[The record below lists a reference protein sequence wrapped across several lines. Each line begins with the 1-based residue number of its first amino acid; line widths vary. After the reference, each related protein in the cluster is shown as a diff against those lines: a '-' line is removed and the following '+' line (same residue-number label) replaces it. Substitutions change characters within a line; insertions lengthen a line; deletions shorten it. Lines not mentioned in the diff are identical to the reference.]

1 MQRPCVM
8 ETRLA
13 LTTSYSLLW
22 GTMQPGLLF
31 DQLKQWKVKK
41 VAITDRDNL
50 YGYPACRQEA
60 QRCNIELICAA
71 CLTEG
76 NDAIFAFV
84 QDQKGYE
91 QLCLLLT
98 RRAQDR
104 TFSYLPSL
112 LADSEGL
119 VLATTSPA
127 LLTTLAASKARLYGA
142 ITPTC
147 LAAVQTARR
156 LGIALLA
163 CDDALL
169 QDKMDEEVHRILRCM
184 ALHKTVGTLEHHDC
198 SPPGKV
204 LLDPDQWN
212 RAFSCWPDAVDN
224 ANQLKAY
231 DPFPSSLIF
240 PDYPVDDAPKEL
252 EQRVLAG
259 AEVRYGEV
267 NDAILERITYEL
279 GIIKDKGFAPY
290 FLVMHDIV
298 QMSSRTCGRGSG
310 AASIVS
316 YCLFITNVD
325 PIAHQLYFERF
336 LSPSRLDPPDI
347 DVDFAWD
354 ERDGVFAAV
363 FERFGREHC
372 ARVANH
378 NCFRLRGA
386 VRETGRCY
394 GLSDTQISEAEKK
407 LFISGLNELDDP
419 LWQTI
424 CRVATKLEGL
434 PKEISMHCGGL
445 VITPRPVSC
454 YAPLGLSSDGYPL
467 LAWEKEGT
475 EMASFVKI
483 DLLGNRSLAVIRD
496 TLANLV
502 EEDIHIDQR
511 LWHPAED
518 APTIAALAKGDSM
531 GVFYIESPAM
541 RQLQKKTG
549 RGDFEHIV
557 IHSSIIRP
565 AANAFISEYVER
577 LRGKKWEP
585 LHPRLAYILDET
597 YGILCYQEDVS
608 KTAVALAGF
617 CESDADKL
625 RKVIAKKA
633 GGEKLKAYRRQFFD
647 GCSANGVSEE
657 TTQKIWEMMLS
668 FDGYSFCKPHS
679 ASYAMVSFQSAYL
692 RVHHPA
698 HFMAAVLSNQGGY
711 YRSQAYISEAQRM
724 GIRIEGPDLNLSR
737 IAYHARGNTLFIGL
751 MAIANLTMQAKM
763 QIVGERKRRGA
774 FSDLKD
780 ASSRLNL
787 CREDWVS
794 LVESGCCDSLA
805 LQYRRSEQLRIL
817 LTNSA
822 RKIESDQLELFARP
836 NQVARHERA
845 LVQVRRTEDE
855 LHREFSALGFLRAS
869 HPLLLWSQYL
879 RGLARVKA
887 SELGRYKG
895 RYVNL
900 IGYQITQKQ
909 VMTKGGQ
916 SMSFVSFE
924 DETALYETVL
934 FPDLYQRYY
943 PLLSSLWP
951 LVVFGLVQDD
961 QGALVVEVQHL
972 KKVGS

>member
-1 MQRPCVM
+1 M

-13 LTTSYSLLW
+13 LTTSYSMLW
-22 GTMQPGLLF
+22 GTMQPSRLF
-31 DQLKQWKVKK
+31 DQLRQWKVGR
-41 VAITDRDNL
+41 VAITDRDSL
-50 YGYPACRQEA
+50 CGYPLCREEA

-76 NDAIFAFV
+76 SDTIYAFV
-84 QDQKGYE
+84 QNQKGYE
-91 QLCLLLT
+91 KLCLLLT
-98 RRAQDR
+98 QRARDPS
-104 TFSYLPSL
+104 FSYLPSL
-112 LADSEGL
+112 LRESDGL
-119 VLATTSPA
+119 VLATTSA
-127 LLTTLAASKARLYGA
+127 VLLNTFAQRNRLVYAA
-142 ITPTC
+142 ITPSC
-147 LAAVQTARR
+147 LKAVQTARQ
-156 LGIALLA
+156 LALPLLA

-169 QDKMDEEVHRILRCM
+169 LEKEDKEVHRILRCM
-184 ALHKTVGTLEHHDC
+184 DLHKTVGSLQEEDC
-198 SPPGKV
+198 AAQCNI
-204 LLDPDQWN
+204 LLDPGQRDQ
-212 RAFSCWPDAVDN
+212 AFSCWPEALN
-224 ANQLKAY
+224 NTSLIQAY

-240 PDYPVDDAPKEL
+240 PEYPVEDAAKEL
-252 EQRVLAG
+252 EARVLKG

-267 NDAILERITYEL
+267 NDAIMERITYEL
-279 GIIKDKGFAPY
+279 AIIRNKGFAPY

-325 PIAHQLYFERF
+325 PLAYHLYFERF

-363 FERFGREHC
+363 FEHFGVDHC

-394 GLSDTQISEAEKK
+394 GLSDTQITEAEKK
-407 LFISGLNELDDP
+407 LFISGQKDLDDP

-424 CRVATKLEGL
+424 CRIATKLEGL

-445 VITPRPVSC
+445 VITPKPVHC
-454 YAPLGLSSDGYPL
+454 YAPLRLSSDGYPL

-475 EMASFVKI
+475 EMAGFVKI

-496 TLANLV
+496 TLANLG
-502 EEDIHIDQR
+502 EEEIHIDQR
-511 LWHPAED
+511 LWHPTED
-518 APTIAALAKGDSM
+518 VSTIAALAKGDSM

-549 RGDFEHIV
+549 CGDFEHIV

-565 AANAFISEYVER
+565 AANKFIAEYVER

-585 LHPRLAYILDET
+585 LHPRLSYILDET

-617 CESDADKL
+617 NEADADKL

-633 GGEKLKAYRRQFFD
+633 GGEKLRVYRQQFFD
-647 GCSANGVSEE
+647 GCKANAVSEE
-657 TTQKIWEMMLS
+657 TTQQIWEMMLS

-692 RVHHPA
+692 RVHHPS

-711 YRSQAYISEAQRM
+711 YRSQAYISEARRM
-724 GIRIEGPDLNLSR
+724 GINVEGPDINTSR
-737 IAYHARGNTLFIGL
+737 IRYHAQGNTLFIGL
-751 MAIANLTMQAKM
+751 MAIANLKEQTRV
-763 QIVGERKRRGA
+763 QILAERWKGGL
-774 FSDLKD
+774 FFDLKD
-780 ASSRLNL
+780 ASTRLDL

-794 LVESGCCDSLA
+794 LVESGCCDSLGR
-805 LQYRRSEQLRIL
+805 QYRRSEQLRIL
-817 LTNSA
+817 LTNA
-822 RKIESDQLELFARP
+822 ERTTHSDQLELFAPEKHIPR
-836 NQVARHERA
+836 QTRS
-845 LVQVRRTEDE
+845 LVQVKHTEDE
-855 LHREFSALGFLRAS
+855 LHREFSALGFLRSS
-869 HPLLLWSQYL
+869 HPLLLWSSYL
-879 RGLARVKA
+879 QGLKRVRA
-887 SELGRYKG
+887 SELSQYVG

-909 VMTKGGQ
+909 VMTKTGE

-934 FPDLYQRYY
+934 FPDLYQRFY

>member
-1 MQRPCVM
+1 M

-22 GTMQPGLLF
+22 GTMQPNRLF
-31 DQLKQWKVKK
+31 DQLKQWNVGK
-41 VAITDRDNL
+41 VAITDRDSL
-50 YGYPACRQEA
+50 CGYPACREEA

-71 CLTEG
+71 CLTQG
-76 NDAIFAFV
+76 SDTLYAFV
-84 QDQKGYE
+84 QNQKGYE
-91 QLCLLLT
+91 KLCLLLT
-98 RRAQDR
+98 QRAQDPS
-104 TFSYLPSL
+104 FSYLPSL
-112 LADSEGL
+112 LRESDGL
-119 VLATTSPA
+119 VLATTSA
-127 LLTTLAASKARLYGA
+127 VLLHAFAQRNLLVYAA
-142 ITPTC
+142 ITPSC
-147 LAAVQTARR
+147 LKAVQTARH
-156 LGIALLA
+156 LALPLLA

-169 QDKMDEEVHRILRCM
+169 LEKEDKEVHRILRCM
-184 ALHKTVGTLEHHDC
+184 DLHKTVGSLQEKDC
-198 SPPGKV
+198 AAQCNV

-212 RAFSCWPDAVDN
+212 QAFSCWPEAVDN
-224 ANQLKAY
+224 TNLLQAY

-240 PDYPVDDAPKEL
+240 PEYPVEDAAKEL
-252 EQRVLAG
+252 EARVLKG

-267 NDAILERITYEL
+267 NDAIMERITYEL
-279 GIIKDKGFAPY
+279 AIIRDKGFAPY

-325 PIAHQLYFERF
+325 PLAYHLYFERF

-363 FERFGREHC
+363 FERFGIDHC

-394 GLSDTQISEAEKK
+394 GLSDTQITEAEKK
-407 LFISGLNELDDP
+407 LFISGQKDLDDP

-424 CRVATKLEGL
+424 CRIATKLEGL

-445 VITPRPVSC
+445 VITPKPVHC
-454 YAPLGLSSDGYPL
+454 YAPLRLSSDGYPL

-475 EMASFVKI
+475 EMAGFVKI

-496 TLANLV
+496 TLENLK
-502 EEDIHIDQR
+502 EEELSIDQR
-511 LWHPAED
+511 LWHPTED
-518 APTIAALAKGDSM
+518 GPTIAALEKGDSM

-565 AANAFISEYVER
+565 AANKFIAEYVER

-585 LHPRLAYILDET
+585 LHPRLSYILDET

-617 CESDADKL
+617 NEADADKL

-633 GGEKLKAYRRQFFD
+633 GGEKLRVYRKQFFD
-647 GCSANGVSEE
+647 GCKANAVSEQ
-657 TTQKIWEMMLS
+657 TTQQIWEMMLS

-692 RVHHPA
+692 RVHHPS

-711 YRSQAYISEAQRM
+711 YRSQAYISEARRM
-724 GIRIEGPDLNLSR
+724 GINVEGPDINTSR
-737 IAYHARGNTLFIGL
+737 ICYHAQGNTLFIGL
-751 MAIANLTMQAKM
+751 MAIANLKEQTRM
-763 QIVGERKRRGA
+763 QILAERRKGGL
-774 FSDLKD
+774 FFDLKD
-780 ASSRLNL
+780 ASTRLDL

-794 LVESGCCDSLA
+794 LVESGCCDSLGR
-805 LQYRRSEQLRIL
+805 QYRRSEQLRIL
-817 LTNSA
+817 LTNA
-822 RKIESDQLELFARP
+822 ERTTRSDQLELFAPEKHIPGQTRS
-836 NQVARHERA
+836 
-845 LVQVRRTEDE
+845 LVQVKHTEDE
-855 LHREFSALGFLRAS
+855 LHREFSALGFLRS
-869 HPLLLWSQYL
+869 YHPLLLWSSYL
-879 RGLARVKA
+879 QGLKRVRA
-887 SELGRYKG
+887 SELSQYVG

-909 VMTKGGQ
+909 VMTKTGE

-934 FPDLYQRYY
+934 FPDLYQRFY

-961 QGALVVEVQHL
+961 QGALIVEVQHL

>member
-1 MQRPCVM
+1 M

-31 DQLKQWKVKK
+31 DQLKQWNVGK

-50 YGYPACRQEA
+50 YGYPACREEA

-76 NDAIFAFV
+76 DDAIFAFV
-84 QDQKGYE
+84 QNQKGYE

-98 RRAQDR
+98 KRAQDSA
-104 TFSYLPSL
+104 FSYLPSL
-112 LADSEGL
+112 LAQSEGL
-119 VLATTSPA
+119 VLSTTSPT
-127 LLTTLAASKARLYGA
+127 LLTTLAKSKAELYGA
-142 ITPTC
+142 VTPTC
-147 LAAVQTARR
+147 LSAVQTARR

-163 CDDALL
+163 CDDALM
-169 QDKMDEEVHRILRCM
+169 QNKQDEEVHRILRCM
-184 ALHKTVGTLEHHDC
+184 ALHKTVGSLEHHDC

-204 LLDPDQWN
+204 LLEPDQWTQ
-212 RAFSCWPDAVDN
+212 AFSCWPDAVDN
-224 ANQLKAY
+224 ANKLKAY

-240 PDYPVDDAPKEL
+240 PDYPVDDAAKEL
-252 EQRVLAG
+252 EIRVLAG

-325 PIAHQLYFERF
+325 PIAHHLYFERF

-407 LFISGLNELDDP
+407 LFISGLRDIDDP

-424 CRVATKLEGL
+424 CRIATKLEGL

-496 TLANLV
+496 TLANLE

-511 LWHPAED
+511 LWHPTED
-518 APTIAALAKGDSM
+518 EPTIAALAKGDSM

-565 AANAFISEYVER
+565 AANAFIAEYVER
-577 LRGKKWEP
+577 LRGKRWEP

-617 CESDADKL
+617 SESDADKL

-633 GGEKLKAYRRQFFD
+633 GGEKLRVYRQQFFD
-647 GCSANGVSEE
+647 GCSANNVSEE
-657 TTQKIWEMMLS
+657 TTQKIWEMMQS

-692 RVHHPA
+692 RVHHRA

-711 YRSQAYISEAQRM
+711 YRSQAYISEARRM
-724 GIRIEGPDLNLSR
+724 GIHIEGPDLNLSR

-751 MAIANLTMQAKM
+751 MAIANLTMQARV
-763 QIVGERKRRGA
+763 QIVEERKRRGA

-787 CREDWVS
+787 SREDWVS

-822 RKIESDQLELFARP
+822 REPESDQLELFTRP
-836 NQVARHERA
+836 KQAAVQERA
-845 LVQVRRTEDE
+845 LVQVKRTEDE
-855 LHREFSALGFLRAS
+855 LHREFSALGFLRNS
-869 HPLLLWSQYL
+869 HPLLLWAQYL
-879 RGLARVKA
+879 RGLTRVKA

-934 FPDLYQRYY
+934 FPDLYQRFH